1 VISVRG
7 LRKHYEVHQR
17 APGLRA
23 ALGSLFRRTYK
34 TVRAVDGIDFE
45 IGAGERVGFLGPNG
59 AGKTTTLKV
68 LAGLLHPTE
77 GEVRVDGHEPRRREE
92 AFLRRITLVLGQKQQ
107 LLWDLPPSET
117 FELNRAVYGVPRATF
132 EKETKAIIEL
142 LEIGDVIKR
151 PTRQLSL
158 GERMKCELCA
168 ALVHGPRLLFLDE
181 PTIGLDVGMQAA
193 LRDFIRRYNEE
204 HGATILLTSHNMADV
219 SSLCPRVILV
229 DRGKLA
235 FDGSLEDLVRRTRPE
250 KRVVL
255 RFSTAPE
262 AGAVEALALGTVVR
276 VDDASAVL
284 QVPQSEVSRVV
295 ARALAS
301 LPVHD
306 LDVVDPPLEE
316 IMADVFGRHASAR
329 ELPEDEAAS

>member
-1 VISVRG
+1 MISVRG

-23 ALGSLFRRTYK
+23 ALGSLFHRTYE
-34 TVRAVDGIDFE
+34 TVRAVDGIDFT
-45 IGAGERVGFLGPNG
+45 IAAGERVGFLGPNG

-77 GEVRVDGHEPRRREE
+77 GEVGVDGHEPRRREE
-92 AFLRRITLVLGQKQQ
+92 AFLRKITLVLGQKQQ

-117 FELNRAVYGVPRATF
+117 FELNRAVYGVSRADYDARM
-132 EKETKAIIEL
+132 KEIVEL
-142 LEIGDVIKR
+142 LAIGDVVRR

-181 PTIGLDVGMQAA
+181 PTIGLDVAMQAA
-193 LRDFIRRYNEE
+193 LRDFIRRYNEVN
-204 HGATILLTSHNMADV
+204 GATILLTSHNMADV
-219 SSLCPRVILV
+219 SSLCPRVILI

-235 FDGSLEDLVRRTRPE
+235 FDGSLEALVRRTRPE

-255 RFSTAPE
+255 RFSERPR
-262 AGAVEALALGTVVR
+262 AGAVAELALGTVVR
-276 VDDASAVL
+276 ADDASAVL
-284 QVPQSEVSRVV
+284 QVPQSEVSKVV

-316 IMADVFGRHASAR
+316 IMADVFGRHA
-329 ELPEDEAAS
+329 